1 MKAILEFNLPEDE
14 GDCLRAI
21 HADEAWNTI
30 AAIQHLLRQHHKH
43 DVPAAVTLKQINNE
57 LSEMN
62 YLHICNR

>member
-14 GDCLRAI
+14 GFCLRAI

-30 AAIQHLLRQHHKH
+30 ASIQHLLRQHHKH

-57 LSEMN
+57 LSEMD
-62 YLHICNR
+62 YLYICNP